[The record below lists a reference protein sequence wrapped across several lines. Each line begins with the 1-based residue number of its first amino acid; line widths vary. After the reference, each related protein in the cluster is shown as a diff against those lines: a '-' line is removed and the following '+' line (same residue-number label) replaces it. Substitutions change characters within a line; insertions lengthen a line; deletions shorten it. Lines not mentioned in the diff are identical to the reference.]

1 MSNNNSKQQ
10 QKIIPGAEPLFLKGN
25 KTGILLLHGF
35 TGSPWEMRETAQ
47 RLYEKEYTVSV
58 PLLCGHGT
66 RVQDLQKCE
75 WKDWFE
81 DAKNS
86 LFELR
91 KTCKKVFVI
100 GLSTGA
106 SLALHLAAHYQL
118 EGVVALSPALFL
130 KEKITRLLPYVPPII
145 RYRKKRNGPD
155 ISDLKARQEA
165 VAYDK
170 TPIKAA
176 KEILKFYK
184 HLKMDLPE
192 IYAPVLIVQSVQD
205 HVVDYKGARW
215 IYEHISSKEK
225 KFLKLEKSFHVV
237 TLDIEKNIVNREI
250 EAFILKQLQISV

>member
-1 MSNNNSKQQ
+1 MSKNKSNQT
-10 QKIIPGAEPLFLKGN
+10 QKIMPGAEPLFLKGN
-25 KTGILLLHGF
+25 DIGVLLLHGF
-35 TGSPWEMRETAQ
+35 TGSPWEMRGTAEQ
-47 RLYEKEYTVSV
+47 LHEKNYTVSV

-66 RVQDLQKCE
+66 RVQDLHKCE

-81 DAKNS
+81 DSKEA
-86 LFELR
+86 LFKLR
-91 KTCKKVFVI
+91 KTSRKVFVI

-130 KEKITRLLPYVPPII
+130 KEKITRLLPYVPPFI
-145 RYRKKRNGPD
+145 RYRAKRGGPD
-155 ISDLKARQEA
+155 VSDLKAKQEA
-165 VAYDK
+165 VVYHK
-170 TPIKAA
+170 TPLKAA
-176 KEILKFYK
+176 KEILKLYA

-215 IYEHISSKEK
+215 IYDHIASKEK
-225 KFLKLEKSFHVV
+225 QFLKLEKSFHVV